1 MSTAMAKI
9 EVRHLR
15 YFLAVFEELHFGR
28 AAKRLH
34 IAQPPLSRAIR
45 QLEGELGVEL
55 FERSNRG
62 VSTTGAG
69 DLFAEEARNVLARI
83 EFAVVRAR
91 LAAEGRAAVRIGC
104 APLVPI
110 DQLYELLAA
119 MRRHDGRL
127 DAQVAY
133 SYGPTQVQRLQAGAL
148 DLGIFHLVE
157 GHDELETE
165 PLFPGERLHA
175 FLPKKHPLAARRVL
189 GPEDVRDDALVLFP
203 RAANPELY
211 DRVLAS
217 IEDAGFRFRSVT
229 EASGVD
235 PRNVMLAVAGG
246 MGIAF
251 ASFMAKVSE
260 AARLIVRRPLS
271 PEVSMPDL
279 ALAWRADTRG
289 PLQEHISVLREIAR
303 ALHGA
308 PVPV

>member
-1 MSTAMAKI
+1 MSTGAAKI

-28 AAKRLH
+28 AARRLH

-45 QLEGELGVEL
+45 QLEDELGVEL

-62 VSTTGAG
+62 VSSTGAG
-69 DLFAEEARNVLARI
+69 DLFADEARNVLASI
-83 EFAVVRAR
+83 DFAVVRAR
-91 LAAEGRAAVRIGC
+91 HAAEGRAPVRIGC

-110 DQLYELLAA
+110 DQLHALLAEL
-119 MRRHDGRL
+119 RRYDGRL

-133 SYGPTQVQRLQAGAL
+133 SYGPTQVQRLQVGAL

-157 GHDELETE
+157 EHDDLETE

-175 FLPKKHPLAARRVL
+175 FLPKEHPLAARRVV
-189 GPEDVRDDALVLFP
+189 GPEDVREDTLVLFP
-203 RAANPELY
+203 RAANPQLY

-217 IEDAGFRFRSVT
+217 IEDAGFCFRSVT

-246 MGIAF
+246 MGIAL
-251 ASFMAKVSE
+251 ASFLAKVSE

-271 PEVSMPDL
+271 PEVWMPDL
-279 ALAWRADTRG
+279 ALAWRPDTRG
-289 PLQEHISVLREIAR
+289 PLQEHIGALREIAR
-303 ALHGA
+303 ALRGA
-308 PVPV
+308 PFPL